1 MKLGRSGSQM
11 RGTAADSAMTAGVKM
26 LIYLLLPRS
35 YGLVPGICC
44 ELAAE
49 YDDSFA

>member
-1 MKLGRSGSQM
+1 MKLGRSGSQLG
-11 RGTAADSAMTAGVKM
+11 GTAADSAMTAGVKI